1 MAAVEVSVVPAA
13 GGTCVKA
20 AVARKLRDRKP
31 SLFNAFE
38 IFDHI
43 SLPYSPVLMRF
54 VNEETNGSR
63 IWTSQRSAIL
73 LY

>member
-1 MAAVEVSVVPAA
+1 MLLRFQ
-13 GGTCVKA
+13 KA

-38 IFDHI
+38 IFDYT
-43 SLPYSPVLMRF
+43 SLPYSPFLMRF

-73 LY
+73 LH